1 MRKKMEQ
8 ILLEDGELFTAA
20 SGISMLPCIRPQKD
34 ILHLV
39 RPEGIVE
46 TSEVI
51 LYRRK
56 NGSYILHRVIG
67 RDTEG
72 YILCGDHQW
81 IPEHGIHEEQVL
93 GVLRGFYRGEDYVDC
108 RKDRRYR
115 IYVKIWCSSIR
126 ARKWIIRLA
135 DFVWR
140 GWKGLRGKWNKN
152 R

>member
-67 RDTEG
+67 RDTE
-72 YILCGDHQW
+72 
-81 IPEHGIHEEQVL
+81 
-93 GVLRGFYRGEDYVDC
+93 
-108 RKDRRYR
+108 
-115 IYVKIWCSSIR
+115 
-126 ARKWIIRLA
+126 
-135 DFVWR
+135 
-140 GWKGLRGKWNKN
+140 
-152 R
+152 

>member
-51 LYRRK
+51 LYRRE

-72 YILCGDHQW
+72 ISSVGIISGYRSMEFMRNRCLEYCEDFTGERIMSIAERIGD
-81 IPEHGIHEEQVL
+81 IG
-93 GVLRGFYRGEDYVDC
+93 
-108 RKDRRYR
+108 
-115 IYVKIWCSSIR
+115 SM
-126 ARKWIIRLA
+126 
-135 DFVWR
+135 
-140 GWKGLRGKWNKN
+140 
-152 R
+152 

>member
-56 NGSYILHRVIG
+56 N
-67 RDTEG
+67 
-72 YILCGDHQW
+72 
-81 IPEHGIHEEQVL
+81 
-93 GVLRGFYRGEDYVDC
+93 
-108 RKDRRYR
+108 
-115 IYVKIWCSSIR
+115 
-126 ARKWIIRLA
+126 
-135 DFVWR
+135 
-140 GWKGLRGKWNKN
+140 
-152 R
+152 

>member
-46 TSEVI
+46 NSEVI

-67 RDTEG
+67 RDTVECF
-72 YILCGDHQW
+72 IKRRHP
-81 IPEHGIHEEQVL
+81 PESGITVIFNASHARTTSIDKHRL
-93 GVLRGFYRGEDYVDC
+93 Y
-108 RKDRRYR
+108 DRR
-115 IYVKIWCSSIR
+115 
-126 ARKWIIRLA
+126 
-135 DFVWR
+135 
-140 GWKGLRGKWNKN
+140 
-152 R
+152 

>member
-34 ILHLV
+34 ILHLI
-39 RPEGIVE
+39 RPEGTVE

-67 RDTEG
+67 KDTEG
-72 YILCGDHQW
+72 YILCGGSSVDTGAW
-81 IPEHGIHEEQVL
+81 NSGGTSAWSAARILPG
-93 GVLRGFYRGEDYVDC
+93 RGLC
-108 RKDRRYR
+108 R
-115 IYVKIWCSSIR
+115 
-126 ARKWIIRLA
+126 LQ
-135 DFVWR
+135 
-140 GWKGLRGKWNKN
+140 KG
-152 R
+152 

>member
-51 LYRRK
+51 LSKEEWILYSPSSYRKR
-56 NGSYILHRVIG
+56 
-67 RDTEG
+67 
-72 YILCGDHQW
+72 
-81 IPEHGIHEEQVL
+81 HG
-93 GVLRGFYRGEDYVDC
+93 
-108 RKDRRYR
+108 R
-115 IYVKIWCSSIR
+115 IYPLWGSSVDTG
-126 ARKWIIRLA
+126 ARNPGGTGTWSTARILPRRGLCRLQ
-135 DFVWR
+135 
-140 GWKGLRGKWNKN
+140 KG
-152 R
+152 

>member
-8 ILLEDGELFTAA
+8 ILLEEGELFTAA

-34 ILHLV
+34 ILHLI
-39 RPEGIVE
+39 RPEGTVE

-56 NGSYILHRVIG
+56 NGSYILHGVIG
-67 RDTEG
+67 RETEG

-81 IPEHGIHEEQVL
+81 IPEHGIQEEQVL

-126 ARKWIIRLA
+126 ARKWIIRLT
-135 DFVWR
+135 DLVWR

>member
-67 RDTEG
+67 RDTEVYPLWG
-72 YILCGDHQW
+72 SSVDTGAWNPGGTSVWSAARILSG
-81 IPEHGIHEEQVL
+81 
-93 GVLRGFYRGEDYVDC
+93 RGLC
-108 RKDRRYR
+108 R
-115 IYVKIWCSSIR
+115 
-126 ARKWIIRLA
+126 LQ
-135 DFVWR
+135 
-140 GWKGLRGKWNKN
+140 KG
-152 R
+152 

>member
-34 ILHLV
+34 ILHLI
-39 RPEGIVE
+39 RPEGTVE

-67 RDTEG
+67 KDTEG

-81 IPEHGIHEEQVL
+81 SMEFRRNKCLECCED
-93 GVLRGFYRGEDYVDC
+93 FTGE
-108 RKDRRYR
+108 R
-115 IYVKIWCSSIR
+115 IMSIAER
-126 ARKWIIRLA
+126 IGDI
-135 DFVWR
+135 
-140 GWKGLRGKWNKN
+140 GSM
-152 R
+152 